1 MGGWRGSETTAKTR
15 SRPVPLENSA
25 RAGSPKRR
33 HPDQRER
40 EDRQS
45 PENTRHTH
53 EPIERDKEWREIAG
67 AGTAHEQS
75 QNNEQSDR
83 HRQQTAAWPHMMT
96 IIRYEVRRN
105 PAPRRDIRPT
115 LQDEHPRHPQT
126 DRKRRRVGGDHRS
139 RQCARA
145 ITKQRT
151 E

>member
-25 RAGSPKRR
+25 RARSPKRR
-33 HPDQRER
+33 HPDQR

-53 EPIERDKEWREIAG
+53 EPIERDKQWREVAG
-67 AGTAHEQS
+67 AGTAHEQP
-75 QNNEQSDR
+75 QNNEHSDR
-83 HRQQTAAWPHMMT
+83 HRQQTTARPHMMA
-96 IIRYEVRRN
+96 IIGHEARRN
-105 PAPRRDIRPT
+105 PAPRRDIRPR

-126 DRKRRRVGGDHRS
+126 DRKRRRVGGDHRIRHS
-139 RQCARA
+139 ARA
-145 ITKQRT
+145 ITKQRA